1 MWQVKQA
8 GQKGGLCEQGP
19 SCRSQAEKECLLL
32 PLPSTPTTGPGSPGA
47 QCCKSV
53 TGAIVNSQPTPN
65 LFRTCCCCW
74 MRRNLPGPMAFIPGD
89 RKSRPTPSWDLSLV
103 FFSSPGSLER
113 SWSTGSWQV
122 LSQKVSQQ
130 CALAAKGATRVLGRS
145 KPSTARRSR
154 EVTAP
159 HWAARAQPHLK
170 PCVLS
175 WAPQHKEAI
184 KQFARGQ
191 RKVPQMVK
199 GLEGKAEEERLRSLA
214 LLSVEKRR
222 LRGELSAAYSF
233 LQGGSGG
240 RGADLLPPVTSD
252 RTRGKGMKLPRGTFS
267 WDIRKRFVTEGMLG
281 HRNGLSREAVPAPSL
296 SEFKER
302 LGHALSHMV

>member
-1 MWQVKQA
+1 MQESGRKRMPSFAAAFNTDNRPWQPRSPVLQERDWGDSKLPADPKLVSDLLLLLDAQKSTGPDGIHPR
-8 GQKGGLCEQGP
+8 GQKEQ
-19 SCRSQAEKECLLL
+19 AH
-32 PLPSTPTTGPGSPGA
+32 T
-47 QCCKSV
+47 
-53 TGAIVNSQPTPN
+53 
-65 LFRTCCCCW
+65 
-74 MRRNLPGPMAFIPGD
+74 
-89 RKSRPTPSWDLSLV
+89 SWDLSLV